1 MAKTMALLEDN
12 VIVNLLWC
20 SNFEEETDTLKEVG
34 DYELY
39 IGDTFEDGKWY
50 RDGSEL
56 LTPLEEAE
64 LKTAEY
70 YNSLTKLVEEVY
82 QSDMEMM
89 GI

>member
-1 MAKTMALLEDN
+1 MAKTMVLLEDN

-20 SNFEEETDTLKEVG
+20 SNSEEETGTLKEAG
-34 DYELY
+34 DYELR

-64 LKTAEY
+64 LKAAEY
-70 YNSLTKLVEEVY
+70 YSSLTELVEEVY

>member
-1 MAKTMALLEDN
+1 MAKTMVLLEDN
-12 VIVNLLWC
+12 AIVNLLWC
-20 SNFEEETDTLKEVG
+20 SNSEEETDTLKEVG
-34 DYELY
+34 DYELH
-39 IGDTFEDGKWY
+39 IGDMFEDGKWY

-64 LKTAEY
+64 LKAAEY
-70 YNSLTKLVEEVY
+70 YSSLTELVEEVY

>member
-1 MAKTMALLEDN
+1 MAKAMVLLEDN

-20 SNFEEETDTLKEVG
+20 SNSEEETDTLKEVG
-34 DYELY
+34 DYELH

-64 LKTAEY
+64 LKAAEY
-70 YNSLTKLVEEVY
+70 YNSLTELVEEVY

>member
-20 SNFEEETDTLKEVG
+20 SNSEEETDALKEVG
-34 DYELY
+34 DYELR
-39 IGDTFEDGKWY
+39 IGDTFE
-50 RDGSEL
+50 DGSEL

-70 YNSLTKLVEEVY
+70 YNSLTDLVEEVY

>member
-1 MAKTMALLEDN
+1 MAKTMVLLEDN

-20 SNFEEETDTLKEVG
+20 SNSEEETDTLKEVG
-34 DYELY
+34 DYELR

-64 LKTAEY
+64 LKAAEY
-70 YNSLTKLVEEVY
+70 YNSLTELVEEVY

>member
-1 MAKTMALLEDN
+1 MAKAMVLLEDN

-20 SNFEEETDTLKEVG
+20 SNSEEETDTLKEVG
-34 DYELY
+34 DYELN

-64 LKTAEY
+64 LKAAEY
-70 YNSLTKLVEEVY
+70 YNSLTELVEEVY

-89 GI
+89 GL

>member
-20 SNFEEETDTLKEVG
+20 SNSEEETDALKEVG
-34 DYELY
+34 DYELH
-39 IGDTFEDGKWY
+39 IGDTFEAGKWY

-56 LTPLEEAE
+56 LTTLEEAE
-64 LKTAEY
+64 LKAAEY
-70 YNSLTKLVEEVY
+70 YNSLTELVEEVY
-82 QSDMEMM
+82 QSDVEMM

>member
-1 MAKTMALLEDN
+1 MAKAMVLLEDN

-20 SNFEEETDTLKEVG
+20 SNSEEETDTLKEVG
-34 DYELY
+34 DYEFH
-39 IGDTFEDGKWY
+39 IGDAFEDGKWY

-70 YNSLTKLVEEVY
+70 YNSLTELVEEVY
-82 QSDMEMM
+82 QSDMETM

>member
-1 MAKTMALLEDN
+1 MAKTMVLLEDN
-12 VIVNLLWC
+12 VIVNLLWF
-20 SNFEEETDTLKEVG
+20 SNSEEETDALKEVG
-34 DYELY
+34 DYELR

-70 YNSLTKLVEEVY
+70 YNSLTELVEEVY
-82 QSDMEMM
+82 QSDVEMM

>member
-1 MAKTMALLEDN
+1 MAMTIVLFEVN

-20 SNFEEETDTLKEVG
+20 SNSEEETDMLKEVG
-34 DYELY
+34 DYELH
-39 IGDTFEDGKWY
+39 IGDTFEAGKWY

-64 LKTAEY
+64 LKAAEY
-70 YNSLTKLVEEVY
+70 YSSLTELVEEVY

-89 GI
+89 GL

>member
-1 MAKTMALLEDN
+1 MAKTMVLLEDN

-20 SNFEEETDTLKEVG
+20 SNSEEETGTLKEVG
-34 DYELY
+34 DYELH

-64 LKTAEY
+64 LKAAEY
-70 YNSLTKLVEEVY
+70 YNSLTELIEEVY
-82 QSDMEMM
+82 QSDIEMM
-89 GI
+89 RL

>member
-1 MAKTMALLEDN
+1 MAKTMVLLEDN

-20 SNFEEETDTLKEVG
+20 SNSEEETDTLKEVG
-34 DYELY
+34 DYELN

-56 LTPLEEAE
+56 LAPLEEAE
-64 LKTAEY
+64 LKAAEY
-70 YNSLTKLVEEVY
+70 YNSLTELVEEVY

-89 GI
+89 GL

>member
-20 SNFEEETDTLKEVG
+20 SNSEEETDALKEVG
-34 DYELY
+34 DDGLRS
-39 IGDTFEDGKWY
+39 GDTVEAWKWY

-56 LTPLEEAE
+56 LTTLEEAE
-64 LKTAEY
+64 LKATEY
-70 YNSLTKLVEEVY
+70 YNSLTELVEEVY
-82 QSDMEMM
+82 QSDVEMM

>member
-1 MAKTMALLEDN
+1 MAKTMVLLEDN

-20 SNFEEETDTLKEVG
+20 SNSEEETDTLKEVG
-34 DYELY
+34 AYELH

-64 LKTAEY
+64 LKAAEY
-70 YNSLTKLVEEVY
+70 YNSLTELVEEVY

>member
-1 MAKTMALLEDN
+1 MAKTMVLLEDN
-12 VIVNLLWC
+12 IIVNLLWC
-20 SNFEEETDTLKEVG
+20 SNSEEETDTLKEVG
-34 DYELY
+34 DCELH

-64 LKTAEY
+64 LKAAEY
-70 YNSLTKLVEEVY
+70 YNSLTELVEEVY

>member
-1 MAKTMALLEDN
+1 MAKTMVLLEDN

-20 SNFEEETDTLKEVG
+20 SNSEEETDTLKEVG
-34 DYELY
+34 DYELR

-64 LKTAEY
+64 LKAAEY
-70 YNSLTKLVEEVY
+70 YSSLTELVEEVY

>member
-20 SNFEEETDTLKEVG
+20 SNSEEETDALKEAG
-34 DYELY
+34 DYELR
-39 IGDTFEDGKWY
+39 IGDTFEAGKWH

-64 LKTAEY
+64 LKAAEY
-70 YNSLTKLVEEVY
+70 YNSLTELVEEVY

>member
-1 MAKTMALLEDN
+1 MAKTMVLLEDN
-12 VIVNLLWC
+12 IIVNLLWC
-20 SNFEEETDTLKEVG
+20 SNSEEETDTLKEVG

>member
-1 MAKTMALLEDN
+1 MAKTMVLLEDN

-20 SNFEEETDTLKEVG
+20 SNSEEETDTLKEVG
-34 DYELY
+34 DYELN

-64 LKTAEY
+64 LKAAEY
-70 YNSLTKLVEEVY
+70 YNSLTELVEEVY

-89 GI
+89 GL

>member
-1 MAKTMALLEDN
+1 MAKTMGLLEDN

-20 SNFEEETDTLKEVG
+20 SNSEEETDTLKEVG
-34 DYELY
+34 DYELR

-50 RDGSEL
+50 RDGFEL
-56 LTPLEEAE
+56 LAPLEEAE
-64 LKTAEY
+64 LKAAEY
-70 YNSLTKLVEEVY
+70 YNSLTELVEEVY

>member
-12 VIVNLLWC
+12 AIVNLLWC
-20 SNFEEETDTLKEVG
+20 SNSEEETDALKEVG
-34 DYELY
+34 DYELR

-70 YNSLTKLVEEVY
+70 YNSLTELVEEVY

>member
-1 MAKTMALLEDN
+1 MAKAMVLLEDN

-20 SNFEEETDTLKEVG
+20 SNSEEETDTLKEVG
-34 DYELY
+34 DYELN

-56 LTPLEEAE
+56 LAPLEEAE
-64 LKTAEY
+64 LKAAEY
-70 YNSLTKLVEEVY
+70 YNSLTELVEEVY

-89 GI
+89 GL